1 MNNKQVEDEIPH
13 IGISSMYGGKAKL
26 GLATLMGLALGGMP
40 LLVASPFAE
49 QFTRGTWAPPR
60 SRSRIWD
67 STPTVNDFERMEQAQ
82 LKRDRKNSK
91 RATG

>member
-1 MNNKQVEDEIPH
+1 MNNNQVEYEIVPTES
-13 IGISSMYGGKAKL
+13 SSMSKGKAKL
-26 GLATLMGLALGGMP
+26 GLAALMGLALGGMP

-91 RATG
+91 RGAG